1 MMLLLTCL
9 SSLLAGSLCMSVA
22 RMQLDVND
30 QVVKNDALFALEE
43 LKKLS
48 DSRVYNSLSIANI
61 TSAWLQD
68 GIYHINTILNIDFK
82 SDYFKSKK
90 TTESYEIIIMKNKE
104 DNVNSIAI
112 DEFPVMRLINYLFA
126 YFFTYFFTYLRTY
139 SLTCNQ

>member
-1 MMLLLTCL
+1 MLLLLTCL
-9 SSLLAGSLCMSVA
+9 WSLLAGSLCMSVA

-30 QVVKNDALFALEE
+30 HVVKNDALFALEE

-68 GIYHINTILNIDFK
+68 GIYHVNTILNIDFK

-90 TTESYEIIIMKNKE
+90 TIESYEIIIMKSKE
-104 DNVNSIAI
+104 DNVQSIAI
-112 DEFPVMRLINYLFA
+112 DEFPVMRLLYYLFI
-126 YFFTYFFTYLRTY
+126 YKFIYSRTYL
-139 SLTCNQ
+139 LTCNQ

>member
-1 MMLLLTCL
+1 MLLLLTCL
-9 SSLLAGSLCMSVA
+9 SSLVAVSLCMSVA

-30 QVVKNDALFALEE
+30 DVVKNDALFALEE

-68 GIYHINTILNIDFK
+68 GIYHVNTILNIDFK

-90 TTESYEIIIMKNKE
+90 TIESYEIIIMKSKE
-104 DNVNSIAI
+104 DNVQSIAI
-112 DEFPVMRLINYLFA
+112 DEFPVMRLLYYL
-126 YFFTYFFTYLRTY
+126 FTYLFTHLF
-139 SLTCNQ
+139 SNL